1 VDAFAATHY
10 LLIELRAQLG
20 TAFRNC
26 WVNGVCPGADEDS
39 YRRLIEDGGV
49 DKVEVN
55 KVEVDKV
62 EVDKVEVDKV
72 EVDKVEVDKVEVDKV
87 EVDKVEVDKVEN
99 DKVEVD
105 KVEVDKVEVDK
116 VEVGNARFDI
126 AKEHNKDVENTE
138 EDHIDAIT
146 GAHDA
151 EHQGPSNTGTTG
163 AVHSAGSAP
172 APGSQPPPPS
182 INDDSTSTPS
192 EP

>member
-1 VDAFAATHY
+1 MDAFAATHY

-49 DKVEVN
+49 
-55 KVEVDKV
+55 
-62 EVDKVEVDKV
+62 
-72 EVDKVEVDKVEVDKV
+72 
-87 EVDKVEVDKVEN
+87 